1 MDEIIEI
8 LEKNAKMTPEDISKI
23 TGKDSSKI
31 KKAIEKYEK
40 SGVILR
46 YKCVVNKKLL
56 KDAPKEIK
64 ALIEVNV
71 VPQKN
76 KGFDY
81 IAEKIYR
88 FPEVVSC
95 YLLSGSYDLLIT
107 ASGEDIH
114 TISDFVSEKLAPMEG
129 VRGTVTHILLKKYKE
144 DGDILIQKDKDKR
157 LAISY

>member
-1 MDEIIEI
+1 MDEILEL
-8 LEKNAKMTPEDISKI
+8 LEKNAKMTLDDLAKA
-23 TGKDSSKI
+23 TGKDPEKV

-46 YKCVVNKKLL
+46 YKAVINKQLL
-56 KDAPKEIK
+56 ESAKNEIR

-71 VPQKN
+71 TPQKN

-95 YLLSGSYDLLIT
+95 YLLSGTYDLLIT
-107 ASGEDIH
+107 VCGENIH
-114 TISDFVSEKLAPMEG
+114 TISDFVAEKLAPMEG

-144 DGDILIQKDKDKR
+144 DGDILKRIEGDKR
-157 LAISY
+157 IAISY